1 MHKHIF
7 IISALA
13 ICLLSC
19 SSPEQDDLLIPE
31 PQQGSISFGG
41 NSGSWQDA
49 PTSRAGETGLETIA
63 KSFRV
68 WGYKN
73 TGGNH
78 TDGFTEPQKVMDGY
92 IVNWNQPAAGGTG
105 SWEYSGIKNPN
116 LNNATQTV
124 KYWDYSA
131 TCYRYFALS
140 PEDAKVTT
148 TLLQEGGN
156 STNQAGTTSEEGSSN
171 QTDKASKV
179 SFQIPFE
186 YKEDATSSSTPYIS
200 DLWLSDNQNFENR
213 KYGECVKLTFAP
225 IITKVRFKFNYM
237 ADTQVSITN
246 ISFRNINDAASPTS
260 GNIIITYPITGMDTQ
275 ASYIWETTGT
285 GTDPINF
292 TIPYEED
299 GDQNHQTDTRKKWYF
314 VPPLGDSKTT
324 QQSAY
329 IITADINGK
338 KATATVPAEFMQWKA
353 GYQYTYIFKITE
365 AGTNIAFTNMQVEKW
380 VETPVK
386 NNGGTEG
393 W

>member
-19 SSPEQDDLLIPE
+19 STPEQDDLLIPE
-31 PQQGSISFGG
+31 PLKGSISFGG
-41 NSGSWQDA
+41 NSGTWQDA
-49 PTSRAGETGLETIA
+49 PTTRANKETGLETIS
-63 KSFRV
+63 KSFKV
-68 WGYKN
+68 WGYK
-73 TGGNH
+73 TIEGNKA
-78 TDGFTEPQKVMDGY
+78 DGFDHYQNVMDGY
-92 IVNWNQPAAGGTG
+92 LVNWTQQTITTTSSNTAD
-105 SWEYSGIKNPN
+105 WEYVGIHNDK
-116 LNNATQTV
+116 LNTNQTI

-131 TCYRYFALS
+131 TSYRFFAYS
-140 PEDAKVTT
+140 IPTAA
-148 TLLQEGGN
+148 GN
-156 STNQAGTTSEEGSSN
+156 ITAPTFSGPQITEGS
-171 QTDKASKV
+171 TDLHASF
-179 SFQIPFE
+179 SIPFT
-186 YKEDATSSSTPYIS
+186 YNKDATNVSTPYIS

-237 ADTQVSITN
+237 ADTQVSITK
-246 ISFRNINDAASPTS
+246 ISFRNINGAASPTS

-275 ASYIWETTGT
+275 ASYIWETGA

-299 GDQNHQTDTRKKWYF
+299 GDKNHQTTTRKKWYF

-329 IITADINGK
+329 VITADINGK

-380 VETPVK
+380 VETPIK
-386 NNGGTEG
+386 NNGGTED

>member
-19 SSPEQDDLLIPE
+19 STPEQDDLLIPE
-31 PQQGSISFGG
+31 PLKGSISFGG
-41 NSGSWQDA
+41 NSGTWQDA
-49 PTSRAGETGLETIA
+49 PTTRANKETGLETIS
-63 KSFRV
+63 KTFKI
-68 WGYKN
+68 WGYK
-73 TGGNH
+73 TTEGNY
-78 TDGFTEPQKVMDGY
+78 TSGFDQFQNVMNGY
-92 IVNWNQPAAGGTG
+92 TVNWTQQTANTTSSNTAD
-105 SWEYSGIKNPN
+105 WEYVGIAN
-116 LNNATQTV
+116 QTI

-131 TCYRYFALS
+131 TSYRFFAYS
-140 PEDAKVTT
+140 IPTT
-148 TLLQEGGN
+148 AAEN
-156 STNQAGTTSEEGSSN
+156 STAPSFSGPLTTEGSTN
-171 QTDKASKV
+171 LHASF
-179 SFQIPFE
+179 SIPFN
-186 YKEDATSSSTPYIS
+186 YDKDATNVSTPYIS
-200 DLWLSDNQNFENR
+200 DLWMSDNQNFENR
-213 KYGECVKLTFAP
+213 KYGACVKLTFAP
-225 IITKVRFKFNYM
+225 IITKVRFKFNYQ
-237 ADTQVSITN
+237 AESQVSITN
-246 ISFRNINDAASPTS
+246 ISFRNVNDVPSPTS

-285 GTDPINF
+285 ETELINF
-292 TIPYEED
+292 TIPYEEE
-299 GDQNHQTDTRKKWYF
+299 GDLNHQTTRRKKWYF

-380 VETPVK
+380 VETPIK
-386 NNGGTEG
+386 NNGGTED

>member
-19 SSPEQDDLLIPE
+19 STPEQDDLLIPE
-31 PQQGSISFGG
+31 PLKGSISFGG
-41 NSGSWQDA
+41 NSGTWQDA
-49 PTSRAGETGLETIA
+49 PTTRANKETGLETIS
-63 KSFRV
+63 KSFKV
-68 WGYKN
+68 WGYK
-73 TGGNH
+73 TIEGNKA
-78 TDGFTEPQKVMDGY
+78 DGFDHYQNVMDGY
-92 IVNWNQPAAGGTG
+92 LVNWTQQTTTTTSSNTAD
-105 SWEYSGIKNPN
+105 WEYVGIAN
-116 LNNATQTV
+116 QTI

-131 TCYRYFALS
+131 TSYRFFAYS
-140 PEDAKVTT
+140 IPTAA
-148 TLLQEGGN
+148 GN
-156 STNQAGTTSEEGSSN
+156 SSDPSFQEPTSIEGS
-171 QTDKASKV
+171 TAKYASF
-179 SFQIPFE
+179 SIPFT
-186 YKEDATSSSTPYIS
+186 YNKDASAVTTPYIS

-213 KYGECVKLTFAP
+213 KYGACVKLTFAP
-225 IITKVRFKFNYM
+225 IITKVRFKFNYQ
-237 ADTQVSITN
+237 AESQVSITK
-246 ISFRNINDAASPTS
+246 ISFRNVNDVPSPTS

-285 GTDPINF
+285 ETELINF
-292 TIPYEED
+292 TIPYEEE
-299 GDQNHQTDTRKKWYF
+299 GDLNHQTTTRKKWYF

-353 GYQYTYIFKITE
+353 GYQYTYIFKITK

-380 VETPVK
+380 VETPIK
-386 NNGGTEG
+386 NNGGTED

>member
-31 PQQGSISFGG
+31 PLKGSISFGG
-41 NSGSWQDA
+41 NSGTWQDA
-49 PTSRAGETGLETIA
+49 PTTRANEETGLETIS
-63 KSFRV
+63 KSFKV
-68 WGYKN
+68 WGYKTIGGNN
-73 TGGNH
+73 TGGFDHYQN
-78 TDGFTEPQKVMDGY
+78 VMDGY
-92 IVNWNQPAAGGTG
+92 LVNWTQQTANPTSSNTAD
-105 SWEYSGIKNPN
+105 WEYVGIAN
-116 LNNATQTV
+116 QTI

-131 TCYRYFALS
+131 TSYRFFAYS
-140 PEDAKVTT
+140 IPTT
-148 TLLQEGGN
+148 AAGN
-156 STNQAGTTSEEGSSN
+156 STAPSFSGPLTTEGSTN
-171 QTDKASKV
+171 LHASF
-179 SFQIPFE
+179 SIPFN
-186 YKEDATSSSTPYIS
+186 YDKNATNVSTPYIS
-200 DLWLSDNQNFENR
+200 DLWMSDNQNFENR
-213 KYGECVKLTFAP
+213 KYGACVKLTFAP
-225 IITKVRFKFNYM
+225 IITKVRFKFNYQ
-237 ADTQVSITN
+237 AESQVSITN
-246 ISFRNINDAASPTS
+246 ISFRNVNDVPSPTS

-285 GTDPINF
+285 ETEPINF
-292 TIPYEED
+292 TIPYEEE
-299 GDQNHQTDTRKKWYF
+299 GDLNHQTTRRKKWYF

-380 VETPVK
+380 VETPIK
-386 NNGGTEG
+386 NNGGTED

>member
-31 PQQGSISFGG
+31 PLKGSISFGG
-41 NSGSWQDA
+41 NSGTWQDA
-49 PTSRAGETGLETIA
+49 PTTRANEETGLETIS
-63 KSFRV
+63 KSFKV
-68 WGYKN
+68 WGYKTIGGNN
-73 TGGNH
+73 TGGFDHYQN
-78 TDGFTEPQKVMDGY
+78 VMDGY
-92 IVNWNQPAAGGTG
+92 LVNWTQQTANPTSSNTAD
-105 SWEYSGIKNPN
+105 WEYVGIAN
-116 LNNATQTV
+116 QTI

-131 TCYRYFALS
+131 TSYRFFAYS
-140 PEDAKVTT
+140 IPTT
-148 TLLQEGGN
+148 AAGN
-156 STNQAGTTSEEGSSN
+156 STAPYFSGPLTTEGSTN
-171 QTDKASKV
+171 LHASF
-179 SFQIPFE
+179 SIPFN
-186 YKEDATSSSTPYIS
+186 YDKDATNVSTPYIS
-200 DLWLSDNQNFENR
+200 DLWMSDNQNFENR
-213 KYGECVKLTFAP
+213 KYGACVKLTFAP
-225 IITKVRFKFNYM
+225 IITKVRFKFNYQ
-237 ADTQVSITN
+237 AESQVSITN
-246 ISFRNINDAASPTS
+246 ISFRNVNDVPSPTS

-285 GTDPINF
+285 ETEPINF
-292 TIPYEED
+292 TIPYEEE
-299 GDQNHQTDTRKKWYF
+299 GDLNHQTTTRKKWYF

-380 VETPVK
+380 VETPIK
-386 NNGGTEG
+386 NNGGTED

>member
-31 PQQGSISFGG
+31 PLKGSISFGG
-41 NSGSWQDA
+41 NSGTWQDA
-49 PTSRAGETGLETIA
+49 PTTRANEETGLETIS
-63 KSFRV
+63 KSFKV
-68 WGYKN
+68 WGYKTIGGNN
-73 TGGNH
+73 TGGFDHYQN
-78 TDGFTEPQKVMDGY
+78 VMDGY
-92 IVNWNQPAAGGTG
+92 LVNWTQQTANPTSSNTAD
-105 SWEYSGIKNPN
+105 WEYVGIAN
-116 LNNATQTV
+116 QTI

-131 TCYRYFALS
+131 TSYRFFAYS
-140 PEDAKVTT
+140 IPTT
-148 TLLQEGGN
+148 AAGN
-156 STNQAGTTSEEGSSN
+156 STAPYFSGPLTTEGSTN
-171 QTDKASKV
+171 LHASF
-179 SFQIPFE
+179 SIPFN
-186 YKEDATSSSTPYIS
+186 YDKDATNVSTPYIS
-200 DLWLSDNQNFENR
+200 DLWMSDNQNFENR
-213 KYGECVKLTFAP
+213 KYGACVKLTFAP
-225 IITKVRFKFNYM
+225 IITKVRFKFNYQ
-237 ADTQVSITN
+237 AESQVSITK
-246 ISFRNINDAASPTS
+246 ISFRNVNDVPSPTS

-285 GTDPINF
+285 ETELINF
-292 TIPYEED
+292 TIPYEEE
-299 GDQNHQTDTRKKWYF
+299 GDLNHQTTTRKKWYF

-353 GYQYTYIFKITE
+353 GYQYTYIFKITK

-380 VETPVK
+380 VETPIK
-386 NNGGTEG
+386 NNGGTED

>member
-19 SSPEQDDLLIPE
+19 STPEQDDLLIPE
-31 PQQGSISFGG
+31 PLKGSISFGG
-41 NSGSWQDA
+41 NSGTWQDA
-49 PTSRAGETGLETIA
+49 PTTRANKETGLETIS
-63 KSFRV
+63 KSFKV
-68 WGYKN
+68 WGYK
-73 TGGNH
+73 TIEGNKA
-78 TDGFTEPQKVMDGY
+78 DGFDHYQNVMDGY
-92 IVNWNQPAAGGTG
+92 LVNWTQQTITTTSSNTAD
-105 SWEYSGIKNPN
+105 WEYVGIHNDK
-116 LNNATQTV
+116 LNTNQTI

-131 TCYRYFALS
+131 TSYRFFAYSIPTAAGNITAPSFSGPL
-140 PEDAKVTT
+140 TT
-148 TLLQEGGN
+148 EG
-156 STNQAGTTSEEGSSN
+156 STNLH
-171 QTDKASKV
+171 ASF
-179 SFQIPFE
+179 SIPFN
-186 YKEDATSSSTPYIS
+186 YDKDATNVSTPYIS
-200 DLWLSDNQNFENR
+200 DLWMSDNQNFENR
-213 KYGECVKLTFAP
+213 KYGACVKLTFAP
-225 IITKVRFKFNYM
+225 IITKVRFKFNYQ
-237 ADTQVSITN
+237 AESQVSITN
-246 ISFRNINDAASPTS
+246 ISFRNVNNAPSPTS

-285 GTDPINF
+285 ETEPINF
-292 TIPYEED
+292 TIPYEEE
-299 GDQNHQTDTRKKWYF
+299 GDLNHQTTTRKKWYF

-380 VETPVK
+380 VETPIK
-386 NNGGTEG
+386 NNGGTED

>member
-19 SSPEQDDLLIPE
+19 STPEQDDLLIPE

-63 KSFRV
+63 TSFRV

-73 TGGNH
+73 TGGNK
-78 TDGFTEPQKVMDGY
+78 TDGFTDPQKVMDGY

-131 TCYRYFALS
+131 TCYRYFAFS
-140 PEDAKVTT
+140 PENAEVKT

-156 STNQAGTTSEEGSSN
+156 STNQAGTTSEEGSTN

-179 SFQIPFE
+179 SFLIPFQYNE
-186 YKEDATSSSTPYIS
+186 TATSSSTPYIS
-200 DLWLSDNQNFENR
+200 DLWLSDNQNFGDDK
-213 KYGECVKLTFAP
+213 KYGACVKLTFAP
-225 IITKVRFKFNYM
+225 IVTKVRIIFKYPEN
-237 ADTQVSITN
+237 ITN
-246 ISFRNINDAASPTS
+246 ISIKDISFKQTAGDVPTA
-260 GNIIITYPITGMDTQ
+260 GNICINYPITGTGTQ
-275 ASYIWETTGT
+275 HVYSWETTQKG
-285 GTDPINF
+285 I
-292 TIPYEED
+292 ISLSVPYEEETD
-299 GDQNHQTDTRKKWYF
+299 KIHQTKERGKWYY
-314 VPPLGDSKTT
+314 VPPIEEQGTYT
-324 QQSAY
+324 M
-329 IITADINGK
+329 
-338 KATATVPAEFMQWKA
+338 TATIDGKTSTAIIPAEYMQWKA

-365 AGTNIAFTNMQVEKW
+365 AGTVISFTNLLVEKW
-380 VETPVK
+380 TESAPIQNT
-386 NNGGTEG
+386 GGTVG